1 MSTAR
6 HISHEQPTEG
16 KVTSN
21 PIVTQHHAS
30 VMDSTLAQMHELA
43 AELAAGSY
51 LIDHKKLNDRADL
64 NKFTI
69 RLNEQLKEGAYYIGW
84 VDHIT
89 GYERNE
95 DLDAHIQLGRIEKYT
110 RFIIH
115 RIIPKL
121 KLSGYLYRR
130 LTRDQ
135 NKRVSKTEALGRMKY
150 AGFEIIST
158 HESKRGLIY
167 LVQKISEPQYHTKPS
182 FGPLIQLRRMVQ
194 GGRMKGIYKM
204 RTMYPYAEFIQD
216 YVYEQN
222 KLEKGGKLKNDFRIS
237 EEGRFFRKYFIDEL
251 PMLINLLKFDI
262 KLVGVRPL
270 SAHYFSLYTKNMQH
284 KRRQHKP
291 GLLPPY
297 YSEKKKPSSI
307 EEVMVSEIRY
317 LFMYER
323 APLKTDIN
331 YFFRIMRNLLFNKK
345 TSS

>member
-6 HISHEQPTEG
+6 HIPHEHSRVSDKTD
-16 KVTSN
+16 
-21 PIVTQHHAS
+21 PILAQHSAS
-30 VMDSTLAQMHELA
+30 VMDSTLARMHELA
-43 AELAAGSY
+43 ADLAAGTY

-69 RLNEQLKEGAYYIGW
+69 RLNEQLKEGEYYIGL

-95 DLDAHIQLGRIEKYT
+95 DLDTHIQFGKLQKYR
-110 RFIIH
+110 RFFIH
-115 RIIPKL
+115 RLLPKL
-121 KLSGYLYRR
+121 KLTGYLYRR
-130 LTRDQ
+130 FTGDRH
-135 NKRVSKTEALGRMKY
+135 KRISKTEALGRMKY
-150 AGFEIIST
+150 AGFEILST
-158 HESKRGLIY
+158 DESKAGLIY
-167 LVQKISEPQYHTKPS
+167 LVQKVGQPQFETKPS
-182 FGPLIQLRRMVQ
+182 FGPLIQLRRMVK
-194 GGRMKGIYKM
+194 GGRMTGIYKM

-216 YVYEQN
+216 YVYEHN
-222 KLEKGGKLKNDFRIS
+222 KLEKGGKLKDDFRIS

-262 KLVGVRPL
+262 KLIGVRPL
-270 SAHYFSLYTKNMQH
+270 SAHYFSLYTNNMQA

-323 APLKTDIN
+323 APIKTDIK
-331 YFFRIMRNLLFNKK
+331 YFFKITKNLLGKK
-345 TSS
+345 LTSS